1 MGGPFG
7 QDPAEAARRAASGE
21 PRAIARIISALE
33 EGAGWGEAAAREMER
48 LAGTAAAAEGAASG
62 AVGAAAPARRARVI
76 GITGPPGA
84 GKSTLA
90 DRLVALLRGR
100 GKRVAVVAIDPS
112 SPLTGG
118 ALLGDRIRMGS
129 AHGDPGVF
137 VRSMASRGMAGGLA
151 PATGAVLRVLAA
163 AGFEEIIVETA
174 GVGQSEVDISRLAD
188 IVVVVAVPGLGDD
201 IQAMK
206 AGIMEIAEVFAL
218 NKSDLRGAERA
229 ALDIRGAFDAD
240 DEDAPEVIAT
250 IAETGEGVQALL
262 EAIDRRFAARSGK
275 GGGA

>member
-1 MGGPFG
+1 MGGSSAT
-7 QDPAEAARRAASGE
+7 DPAEAARRAASGE
-21 PRAIARIISALE
+21 ARAIARIITALE
-33 EGAGWGEAAAREMER
+33 EGSEWGEAAARE
-48 LAGTAAAAEGAASG
+48 LALLAAE
-62 AVGAAAPARRARVI
+62 APGRRGRII
-76 GITGPPGA
+76 GITGPPGS

-100 GKRVAVVAIDPS
+100 GRRVGVVAIDPS

-118 ALLGDRIRMGS
+118 ALLGDRIRMAS

-151 PATGAVLRVLAA
+151 PATGAALRVLAA

-188 IVVVVAVPGLGDD
+188 VVVVVAVPGLGDD

-206 AGIMEIAEVFAL
+206 AGIMEIADVFAV
-218 NKSDLRGAERA
+218 NKSDRQGAERA
-229 ALDIRGAFDAD
+229 ALDIRGAFDD
-240 DEDAPEVIAT
+240 LDEGAPEVIAT
-250 IAETGEGVQALL
+250 IAETGEGAQALL
-262 EAIDRRFAARSGK
+262 DAIDRRCASRWGK
-275 GGGA
+275 GGGS